1 MEIFFCLQSSENE
14 IHGIFLWQVKRKIP
28 IYVNVA
34 ICVWYFTILSFI
46 FFVIEHPG
54 FKRWYFESWNGSCP
68 VYFGEIHNDA
78 VDNI

>member
-1 MEIFFCLQSSENE
+1 MEIFFRLQSSENE

-54 FKRWYFESWNGSCP
+54 FKR
-68 VYFGEIHNDA
+68 
-78 VDNI
+78 